1 MPLEFRHSARARRI
15 SLRIDQ
21 AKGKVVLTAPASV
34 ARRHALDFLTR
45 HEGWLK
51 ARIALL
57 PTALPFM
64 DGATVPVLGVPH
76 LIRGDTSRLRGL
88 PSRGDGTIT
97 IPGAPEHLSRRLTDF
112 LKAEAKREIAAR
124 AQAKAALVGR
134 PVAAVTLRDTR
145 SRWGSCS
152 GAGRLAFS
160 WRLILAPEFVLDYVV
175 AHEVAHLKEMNHGV
189 RFWRLC
195 ATLTDADPK
204 AARAWLR
211 RHGGGLHAYGS

>member
-211 RHGGGLHAYGS
+211 RHGGGLHAYG

>member
-1 MPLEFRHSARARRI
+1 VPLEFRRSARARRI
-15 SLRIDQ
+15 SLRLDQ
-21 AKGKVVLTAPASV
+21 AKGRVVLTAPAAV
-34 ARRHALDFLTR
+34 ARRHALDFLVR

-51 ARIALL
+51 ARIAQL
-57 PTALPFM
+57 PTALPFAH
-64 DGATVPVLGVPH
+64 GASIPVLGVPH
-76 LIRGDTSRLRGL
+76 LIRGDSTRLRGL
-88 PSRGDGTIT
+88 PSREAGVI
-97 IPGAPEHLSRRLTDF
+97 IVPGAPEHLPRRVTDF
-112 LKAEAKREIAAR
+112 LKTEAKREIAQR
-124 AQAKAALVGR
+124 AHTKAAIIGR
-134 PVAAVTLRDTR
+134 PVKAITLRDTR

-175 AHEVAHLKEMNHGV
+175 AHEVAHLKEMNHGI

-211 RHGGGLHAYGS
+211 RHGSGLHAYG

>member
-1 MPLEFRHSARARRI
+1 VPLEFRRSGRARRI

-21 AKGKVVLTAPASV
+21 AEGRVVLTAPASV
-34 ARRHALDFLTR
+34 ARRHALDFLVR
-45 HEGWLK
+45 HEGWLQ
-51 ARIALL
+51 ARIAQL
-57 PTALPFM
+57 PAALPFA

-76 LIRGDTSRLRGL
+76 LIRGDASRLRGV
-88 PSRGDGTIT
+88 PARADAIIT
-97 IPGAPEHLSRRLTDF
+97 VPGAPEHLARRLTDY

-124 AQAKAALVGR
+124 AKEKAAIVGR

-175 AHEVAHLKEMNHGV
+175 AHEVAHLREMNHGV

-211 RHGGGLHAYGS
+211 RHGGGLHAYG